1 MKVPLIMK
9 VPSYYVFIITLLMI
23 GSSTIAQG
31 SGIETEEKEKPSEIL
46 NFVSE
51 TNNLTQNE
59 DDSVYPQISSSS
71 ENIYIAWQESVGGYG
86 TSNYDIFFKKSNDSG
101 DTFGSPI
108 NLSNNTG
115 FSEHPQI
122 ASVGNSIYIV
132 WVDDSSGEREI
143 MFCKSSD
150 SGKTFSNS
158 TILSQNSMGPNHV
171 ELAAE
176 GQSVYIVWNSFDK
189 EMRNIILLSK
199 SDDAGKTFAE
209 LREIGIGDMETFP
222 KIAAD
227 ADEYFITWDKEND
240 KDTEILFIKG
250 YKNYNK
256 THNIT
261 NLSKLNDE
269 GLDGGET
276 QVAANA
282 DHVLVSW
289 TSNMPVDKK
298 HVYVRSSINNGN
310 DFGNSVRLF
319 SINSSNVEN
328 IIIDGNSY
336 IVWQDNIYGNQ
347 DIFFTKSNMNVTSIN
362 KPINVSNNTG
372 ISECPS
378 ITVSR
383 NGIHMVW
390 EDDTTGNH
398 EVLYKRVTKFS

>member
-1 MKVPLIMK
+1 MK
-9 VPSYYVFIITLLMI
+9 VPSYYVFIITLLMM

-31 SGIETEEKEKPSEIL
+31 SGVEIDENEKPSERL

-71 ENIYIAWQESVGGYG
+71 ENIYIVWQESVGSYG

-101 DTFGSPI
+101 ETFGSPI
-108 NLSNNTG
+108 NLSNNSG

-122 ASVGNSIYIV
+122 ASVENIIYIV

-158 TILSQNSMGPNHV
+158 TIVSQNSMGPYHV

-176 GQSVYIVWNSFDK
+176 GQSVYIVWNNFDK

-199 SDDAGKTFAE
+199 SDDAGKTFEE
-209 LREIGIGDMETFP
+209 LSEIGIGDMETFP

-227 ADEYFITWDKEND
+227 ADEYFVTWDKEND

-250 YKNYNK
+250 HKNYNK
-256 THNIT
+256 IHNIT

-269 GLDGGET
+269 GIDGGET

-282 DHVLVSW
+282 EHVLVTW

-298 HVYVRSSINNGN
+298 HLYVSSSINDGN
-310 DFGNSVRLF
+310 DFGNSVRLP

-347 DIFFTKSNMNVTSIN
+347 DIFFTKSNMNGTSID

-378 ITVSR
+378 ITVSK

-390 EDDTTGNH
+390 EDETTGNH
-398 EVLYKRVTKFS
+398 EVLYTRLSKFS

>member
-1 MKVPLIMK
+1 MKL
-9 VPSYYVFIITLLMI
+9 PSYYVFIITLLMM

-31 SGIETEEKEKPSEIL
+31 GGIETDEKEKPSERL

-71 ENIYIAWQESVGGYG
+71 ENIYIVWQESVGSYG

-101 DTFGSPI
+101 ETFGSPI
-108 NLSNNTG
+108 NLSNNIG

-122 ASVGNSIYIV
+122 ASVGNIIYIV

-158 TILSQNSMGPNHV
+158 TIVSKNSMGPNHV

-209 LREIGIGDMETFP
+209 LREIGIANMETFP

-227 ADEYFITWDKEND
+227 ADEYFVTWDKKND

-250 YKNYNK
+250 HKNYNK
-256 THNIT
+256 MHNVT
-261 NLSKLNDE
+261 NHSKLNDE
-269 GLDGGET
+269 GIDGGET
-276 QVAANA
+276 QVDANA

-289 TSNMPVDKK
+289 TNNMPVDKK
-298 HVYVRSSINNGN
+298 QVYIRNSINNGN
-310 DFGNSVRLF
+310 DFGNIVRLS

-347 DIFFTKSNMNVTSIN
+347 DIFFTKSNMNGTRID
-362 KPINVSNNTG
+362 KPVNVSNNTG

-398 EVLYKRVTKFS
+398 EVLYKRLSKFS